1 MPVVTYPPA
10 QLAAMP
16 DKEVVQVALRG
27 HEARRSR
34 CVAELQA
41 RGTESVFELAKSLLE
56 GELSERTLGCEVL
69 GQLGFEAQQRSGQWP
84 FREEAYPLIVAQL
97 KSDEPTVIATA
108 AVALSHQGPQEG
120 LASLIPHAS
129 HPDPHVRVAVAI
141 ALAGASGD
149 EACAVLVKLSDDPD
163 AEVRNWATF
172 ALSSYDSPAALKALR
187 ARLDD
192 ESAEVRREAMY
203 GLSRLGDPEANEAV
217 SCALR
222 ENELDVMTLEA
233 AIELANP
240 VHLSLLQA
248 WRPKID
254 VENTDLGELLDAAIE
269 TCLAA
274 SLPPPPPTD
283 E

>member
-16 DKEVVQVALRG
+16 DKEVVQVALHG

-41 RGTESVFELAKSLLE
+41 RGTESVFELAKSLLD
-56 GELSERTLGCEVL
+56 GELDRRTLGCEIL
-69 GQLGFEAQQRSGQWP
+69 GQLGFEAQQRTGTWP

-97 KSDEPTVIATA
+97 KSDEPTLIATA

-120 LASLIPHAS
+120 LASLLPQAMHS
-129 HPDPHVRVAVAI
+129 DPHVRVAVAI
-141 ALAGASGD
+141 ALASADGD
-149 EACAVLVKLSDDPD
+149 EACATLVKLSQDDD

-172 ALSSYDSPAALKALR
+172 GLSSYDSPAALKALR
-187 ARLDD
+187 ARLED

-203 GLSRLGDPEANEAV
+203 GLSRLGDPHANEAV
-217 SCALR
+217 STALR
-222 ENELDVMTLEA
+222 EPELDVMTLEA

-240 VHLSLLQA
+240 VHLSLLQG
-248 WRPKID
+248 WRPKVD

-274 SLPPPPPTD
+274 SIPPPAPSED
-283 E
+283 